1 MDRTSA
7 DPFPFDVT
15 HQTFAFLDIYLH
27 LCHWRS
33 WDMESDTFTV
43 PLALFTYVA
52 YLLIRLSTMADGWTR
67 RLQIRVC
74 FLHTA
79 GKDI

>member
-1 MDRTSA
+1 
-7 DPFPFDVT
+7 
-15 HQTFAFLDIYLH
+15 
-27 LCHWRS
+27 
-33 WDMESDTFTV
+33 MESDTFTV

>member
-1 MDRTSA
+1 VDRTSA

-33 WDMESDTFTV
+33 WDMESGYLYCPFSAVYIRCVSSYQIEYHGGWMDPAFTN
-43 PLALFTYVA
+43 
-52 YLLIRLSTMADGWTR
+52 
-67 RLQIRVC
+67 
-74 FLHTA
+74 
-79 GKDI
+79 